1 MTTDYRALHAY
12 GATDAPVYDARR
24 FKSLRGK
31 LIDHLEWR
39 LLDRAAVALAAAVG
53 PVASVV
59 DVPIGTGRMAR
70 RIRAHGCRVVGA
82 DASADM
88 LAVARGSDSADDYVV
103 ARVEMLSEA
112 VAQADCVVSVRL
124 FGHLPDDAK
133 TLALRQFRAV
143 ATKGALVFFAA
154 DSPWLSLRRVVQG
167 ARGRNFECWSPMT
180 TKEARRLASEAGFL
194 VLGVRG
200 LLGPFSETHAL
211 ILAAPDAMA
220 SR

>member
-1 MTTDYRALHAY
+1 LHAY
-12 GATDAPVYDARR
+12 GATDAPIYDARR
-24 FKSLRGK
+24 FASLRGK

-39 LLDRAAVALAAAVG
+39 LLDRAAVVLAASVG
-53 PVASVV
+53 PVAKVV

-82 DASADM
+82 DASSDM
-88 LAVARGSDSADDYVV
+88 LAVARGNDSADDYVV

-124 FGHLPDDAK
+124 FGHLPHEAK
-133 TLALRQFRAV
+133 ALALRQFRAV

-211 ILAAPDAMA
+211 ILAAPDAVA

>member
-82 DASADM
+82 DASSDM
-88 LAVARGSDSADDYVV
+88 LAVARSHDSADKYIV
-103 ARVEMLSEA
+103 ARVETLSEA
-112 VAQADCVVSVRL
+112 VPQADCVVSVRL
-124 FGHLPDDAK
+124 FGHLPDVAK
-133 TLALRQFRAV
+133 ALALQQFHTV
-143 ATKGALVFFAA
+143 AAKGAVVFFAG
-154 DSPWLSLRRVVQG
+154 DSPWLSLRRAVQ
-167 ARGRNFECWSPMT
+167 RRNLEGWSPMT
-180 TKEARRLASEAGFL
+180 TRDARRLAEDAGFV
-194 VLGVRG
+194 VLGIRG
-200 LLGPFSETHAL
+200 LLGPFSETHAM
-211 ILAAPDAMA
+211 ILANPDALA
-220 SR
+220 SP